1 MFVSSF
7 KKGQNDNFLLL
18 DSAEVNAIF
27 SISVRLNRT
36 IVKLV
41 LLVALDTKLIIFIIN
56 AISFQKAKEEGRRKS
71 KKNVK
76 NETAVSL
83 VS

>member
-18 DSAEVNAIF
+18 DSAQVNAIF
-27 SISVRLNRT
+27 SISVRLNRR

-41 LLVALDTKLIIFIIN
+41 PLVALDTKLIIFIIN
-56 AISFQKAKEEGRRKS
+56 AISFQKAKDEGRRKS
-71 KKNVK
+71 EGKKSRRDSFIK
-76 NETAVSL
+76 K
-83 VS
+83 